1 MRVCT
6 ECGWRYEDDRET
18 CLVCG
23 GEVVPLEELFLP
35 PPQPFGSYLAWFS
48 RRFEPFRRRFR
59 AWIAEADVA
68 DREGG
73 SFLLWWQ
80 DLSFRRPSVSTL
92 VVAVVVLVFALLLL
106 GPTLSNISRA
116 VLTSR

>member
-6 ECGWRYEDDRET
+6 ECGWRYEDERDK

-23 GEVVPLEELFLP
+23 GEVVPLDDLFLP
-35 PPQPFGSYLAWFS
+35 PPQPLGSYLAWMS
-48 RRFEPFRRRFR
+48 RRLEPLRRRWR
-59 AWIAEADVA
+59 AWIDEAEVA

-80 DLSFRRPSVSTL
+80 ETGFRRPHVPAVL
-92 VVAVVVLVFALLLL
+92 AIVVVCVFALLVL
-106 GPTLSNISRA
+106 GPTLVRILWGR
-116 VLTSR
+116 